1 MKTLTLI
8 SIITLFSSL
17 SFAQATDT
25 GRRCGSTS
33 PSFCVG
39 EKVAFPGY
47 HNSTITGVLSNGTYQ
62 VSGAYYSSYPP
73 EKIGKTTGCGKTNPR
88 FCANE
93 KVVFPGYHNA
103 TIIGYTSEGSYIVSG
118 AYYSSYTAEKIGKT
132 KGCSNTTP
140 RFCANE
146 RVGVNGYPNAIAL
159 GYTSEGAII
168 VESAYYSSYTADKLG
183 KVRSRNSNSVDGLSV
198 YLSTDTEDVTLSY
211 SALASVTTKE
221 RADFL
226 NSSSAYLKQL
236 NSEDV
241 NIFAGMV
248 LAKIIRLSTSQVVKD
263 HFETPAVAF
272 TAELAKNNWK
282 SIDQI
287 EANLRTLDFATRVIY
302 AAVKLKLT
310 MAQADPKDNQDLL
323 QLGQIAAMTQLSRKI
338 AALQQFC
345 ESKRHIV
352 EELIQDPR
360 HGVLG
365 MVTADVMGWVLSK

>member
-1 MKTLTLI
+1 MKNLALL
-8 SIITLFSSL
+8 SIITLLSSL
-17 SFAQATDT
+17 SFAQSTDS
-25 GRRCGSTS
+25 GRRCGSTT

-39 EKVAFPGY
+39 EKVAFPNY
-47 HNSTITGVLSNGTYQ
+47 HNATITAVLNDGKYQ
-62 VSGAYYSSYPP
+62 VSDAYYSAYAAAD
-73 EKIGKTTGCGKTNPR
+73 IGKTTGCGKTTPR
-88 FCANE
+88 FCAGE
-93 KVVFPGYHNA
+93 KVVFPNYHNA
-103 TIIGYTSEGSYIVSG
+103 KIVGYTSSGTYIVSD
-118 AYYSSYTAEKIGKT
+118 AYYSSYTPEKIGKT

-146 RVGVNGYPNAIAL
+146 PVGVSNYPDAIAL
-159 GYTSEGAII
+159 GYTSLGSII
-168 VESAYYSSYTADKLG
+168 VANGYYSAYEAKSLG
-183 KVRSRNSNSVDGLSV
+183 KKRSRYGNNIDSLSV

-248 LAKIIRLSTSQVVKD
+248 LAKIIRLSTSRVVQEN
-263 HFETPAVAF
+263 FVTPAQAF
-272 TAELAKNNWK
+272 TAELEKNNWK
-282 SIDQI
+282 STDQI

-310 MAQADPKDNQDLL
+310 MAQVDPKDNQDLL

-352 EELIQDPR
+352 EDLIQDPR